1 MNVNKVYI
9 CTVQA
14 GIQSDYAV
22 DSRSIGIRK
31 WTFSDQ
37 ETINDAAVVGL
48 ELKNSY
54 DHLLAASTYGG
65 YDVW

>member
-1 MNVNKVYI
+1 MFI
-9 CTVQA
+9 QTVQA
-14 GIQSDYAV
+14 GVQGDYAV
-22 DSRSIGIRK
+22 DSRNIGIRK

-54 DHLLAASTYGG
+54 DHLLAASSYGG